1 MKDFYHIY
9 SRMAFVWAITELYP
23 EKCNVLNVYATYK
36 ETNQITIMKRTVAA
50 IFVLLTGFLIFYL
63 ALPVINYRFTGFA
76 VILIFLILLLNLL
89 TAKAYTSNN
98 KLKFKFGSLQKILFR
113 IIPILLIYVMVVP
126 FVTSA
131 PIFYNQSYRELIG
144 EVKTGNEMAN
154 HIAPIAINKVR
165 VVDEELASLLGEK
178 IIGSDPAL
186 GSKSELGEFFIQK
199 VGDDLFWV
207 APLLHSGFFKW
218 LNNTEGTDG
227 YVMVSATNERDV
239 RLVQHLDGKDIKI
252 KYQPEAFF
260 GSRVDRHAY
269 FNGYASTGLTNFTF
283 EVDDEGKPFWVAT
296 KYEKKVGFS
305 GNDADGVVVIDAQ
318 TGDLKEYSI
327 ADAPAW
333 IDRIQPISFVIDQL
347 SDWGEYVHG
356 YWNWSNEDK
365 LMITEDLTLVY
376 GKDGRPYWYTGVSSV
391 GKDESAVGFV
401 LVDTRTKETTFYK
414 QSGATEYAAQKSA
427 EGKVQEKR
435 YHASL
440 PVPYTINGIPTYV
453 MTLKDGGGLVK
464 MYAMVAIGD
473 YTIVGVGNTMSE
485 ALMAYKN
492 VYNMSGNR
500 INPDAVDTRTNLST
514 TVTRIQSDIK
524 NGNSFYY
531 FTVNGSPKIFIGS
544 SQLSNELPVT
554 KEGDSISISFDNDV
568 EDVINVST
576 FDNLKL
582 GIKK

>member
-1 MKDFYHIY
+1 
-9 SRMAFVWAITELYP
+9 
-23 EKCNVLNVYATYK
+23 
-36 ETNQITIMKRTVAA
+36 MKRTVAA
-50 IFVLLTGFLIFYL
+50 IFVLLTGFLIFYI

-89 TAKAYTSNN
+89 TAKAYTTNN

-113 IIPILLIYVMVVP
+113 IVPILLIYVIVLP

-165 VVDEELASLLGEK
+165 VVDEQLASLLGEK

-260 GSRVDRHAY
+260 GSRVDRYAY
-269 FNGYASTGLTNFTF
+269 FNGYATTGHTNFTF
-283 EVDDEGKPFWVAT
+283 EVDDTGKPFWVAT
-296 KYEKKVGFS
+296 KYKKRIGFS

-318 TGDLKEYSI
+318 TGDLKEYDI
-327 ADAPAW
+327 ANAPVW

-414 QSGATEYAAQKSA
+414 QSGATEYAAQKSV

>member
-1 MKDFYHIY
+1 MRKPI
-9 SRMAFVWAITELYP
+9 AV
-23 EKCNVLNVYATYK
+23 
-36 ETNQITIMKRTVAA
+36 
-50 IFVLLTGFLIFYL
+50 IFVLLIGFLIFYTT
-63 ALPVINYRFTGFA
+63 LPVVNYRFTGFA
-76 VILIFLILLLNLL
+76 VILIFLIILGNLL
-89 TAKAYTSNN
+89 TAQVNASKD
-98 KLKFKFGSLQKILFR
+98 KVKFKFNKLQKFLFR
-113 IIPILLIYVMVVP
+113 LIPILLIYVIVLP
-126 FVTSA
+126 FVTGS
-131 PIFYNQSYRELIG
+131 PIFHSESYRELIG
-144 EVKTGNEMAN
+144 EVETGNTMSN
-154 HIAPIAINKVR
+154 HIAPISIDKVR

-239 RLVQHLDGKDIKI
+239 RLVQKLNGKDIKI
-252 KYQPEAFF
+252 KYQPEAYF

-269 FNGYASTGLTNFTF
+269 FNGYATTGLTKFIF
-283 EVDDEGKPFWVAT
+283 EVDNEGNPFWVAS
-296 KYEKKVGFS
+296 KYDKEIGFS
-305 GNDADGVVVIDAQ
+305 GNDAVGVVVIDAQ
-318 TGDLKEYSI
+318 TGVIKEYGI
-327 ADAPAW
+327 ADTPLW

-473 YTIVGVGNTMSE
+473 YTIVGVGNTMPE

-500 INPDAVDTRTNLST
+500 INPDAEDTRTNLT
-514 TVTRIQSDIK
+514 TVISRIQSDIK

-531 FTVNGSPKIFIGS
+531 FTVDGSSKIFIGS

-554 KEGDSISISFDNDV
+554 KEGDSITISFDNDV

>member
-1 MKDFYHIY
+1 MRKP
-9 SRMAFVWAITELYP
+9 MAV
-23 EKCNVLNVYATYK
+23 
-36 ETNQITIMKRTVAA
+36 
-50 IFVLLTGFLIFYL
+50 IFVLLIGFLIFYI

-76 VILIFLILLLNLL
+76 VVLIFLIVLGNLL
-89 TAKAYTSNN
+89 TAQVNASKD
-98 KLKFKFGSLQKILFR
+98 KVKFKFSKLQRFLFWL
-113 IIPILLIYVMVVP
+113 IPILLVYVTVLP

-131 PIFYNQSYRELIG
+131 PIFHNESYRELIG
-144 EVKTGNEMAN
+144 KVETGNTMSN
-154 HIAPIAINKVR
+154 HIAPISIDKVR

-239 RLVQHLDGKDIKI
+239 RLVQKLNGKDIKI
-252 KYQPEAFF
+252 KYQPEAYF

-269 FNGYASTGLTNFTF
+269 FNGYATAGVTDFTF
-283 EVDDEGKPFWVAT
+283 EVDDEGNPFWVAT
-296 KYEKKVGFS
+296 KYDKEVGFS
-305 GNDADGVVVIDAQ
+305 GNDAVGVVVIDAQ
-318 TGDLKEYSI
+318 NGAIKEYSI
-327 ADAPAW
+327 ADTPLW

-473 YTIVGVGNTMSE
+473 YTIVGVGNTMPE

-500 INPDAVDTRTNLST
+500 INPDAEDTRTNLT
-514 TVTRIQSDIK
+514 TIISRIQSDIK

-531 FTVNGSPKIFIGS
+531 FTVDGSPKIFIGS

-554 KEGDSISISFDNDV
+554 KEGDSITISFDNDV